1 MWKRI
6 ALAWTVALGAVA
18 PAAAVDGEAARQ
30 VVADAYDKTISGAYF
45 FLAADTERLS
55 RDVGEFCRQP
65 TPAGLKGVR
74 WRFMST
80 VSSWSR
86 AEMVRFGP
94 ATGNNRLERIMFWPD
109 RRSTGLKQVQEV
121 LATKDATATNPG
133 TLVQKSV
140 ALQGLGALEYLLFGA
155 GSDELAAGDAFR
167 CSFAKSVAMLVE
179 RRTAEIDAAWSDG
192 FAQAWKEPGPD
203 NPQYKNPD
211 ESLTEVLNVLI
222 HGLEMIR
229 DVRLGA
235 FLGDE
240 AKDDRPKLAIWWR
253 SEQTASSI
261 RENIGFLHSLFR
273 ESGMERLLPQDEKWI
288 AQSIEFEF
296 TNADDALWPVNE
308 PIADMLADPEQR
320 SKLAYVRIVTS
331 SLTELIGARL
341 TAELGLT
348 VGFSSLDGD

>member
-1 MWKRI
+1 
-6 ALAWTVALGAVA
+6 
-18 PAAAVDGEAARQ
+18 
-30 VVADAYDKTISGAYF
+30 
-45 FLAADTERLS
+45 
-55 RDVGEFCRQP
+55 
-65 TPAGLKGVR
+65 
-74 WRFMST
+74 
-80 VSSWSR
+80 
-86 AEMVRFGP
+86 
-94 ATGNNRLERIMFWPD
+94 
-109 RRSTGLKQVQEV
+109 
-121 LATKDATATNPG
+121 
-133 TLVQKSV
+133 
-140 ALQGLGALEYLLFGA
+140 
-155 GSDELAAGDAFR
+155 
-167 CSFAKSVAMLVE
+167 
-179 RRTAEIDAAWSDG
+179 
-192 FAQAWKEPGPD
+192 
-203 NPQYKNPD
+203 
-211 ESLTEVLNVLI
+211 LTEVLNVLI